1 MLAPLAALLAL
12 SLPLLVLLHMRR
24 ARSRAMPI
32 TTLRFWEEAQRHRR
46 QRIALRRPPRS
57 LLLLLQLLIAALIV
71 LALVRPAL
79 PVPGLPGS
87 APPRQLIIVLDRSVA
102 MRATDV
108 APSRFRAAQERA
120 RALIRAASADEAVAI
135 LTLGH
140 EAQTFRAADAAGRA
154 GLLASLEGL
163 GPGGG
168 RADLNGALPTLRALL
183 LPERENRIVLLS
195 GGIFADEPDRAA
207 LAALPATLRWEAI
220 GGAADNLAITTL
232 VTRRSAQDA
241 TRAELF
247 ARVANYATIAVT
259 ARSEIEA
266 DGATVDTRQL
276 SIAANSTVDVVWQL
290 PANTRGARLRVTPS
304 GGRADPLP
312 ADNEAFVVTR
322 DVTQRRLLLVSDN
335 PGDLGRALAAQS
347 GATVTTMATR
357 DYNDASPYDLTVF
370 DRFAPSRLPRGG
382 VLLVNPG
389 PSGGFLAAV
398 GTEQAPQIARVDRE
412 SAILAGVDLSGLT
425 FGATPIYR
433 LPSWATEVVGSQQ
446 GPLILAG
453 NFDGRE
459 IAALTF
465 DPAASSLTKRLAFP
479 ILIGNLVERL
489 QTHRVP
495 IAVTLGA
502 GVSLEPV
509 AGTTALTLREP
520 GGATREL
527 ALRASSG
534 GVPTAYVTADH
545 LGFYALIERD
555 ASGAILLQESFA
567 VNGGDP
573 VSSNLRA
580 VAAALPAGAG
590 GVAPALAATAPGQG
604 STTTVAAPRR
614 LGEVWPI
621 LLGLAL
627 AFLVIEW
634 IVGLALLARPR
645 VQNERVR
652 DERVRARPGLG
663 GPNAGTNTR

>member
-1 MLAPLAALLAL
+1 MNVAVLAPLAAIFAL

-24 ARSRAMPI
+24 ARTRSLPI
-32 TTLRFWEEAQRHRR
+32 TTLRFWEEAQRQRR

-79 PVPGLPGS
+79 AVPGLPGS
-87 APPRQLIIVLDRSVA
+87 TPPRQLIVVLDRSTA

-108 APSRFRAAQERA
+108 APSRFEAARERA
-120 RALIRAASADEAVAI
+120 RALIRAAPADEATALLI
-135 LTLGH
+135 LGD

-154 GLLASLEGL
+154 GLLASLDAL

-168 RADLNGALPTLRALL
+168 RADLNGALPTIRALL
-183 LPERENRIVLLS
+183 LPERENRVVLLS
-195 GGIFADEPDRAA
+195 GGVFADEPDHAA

-220 GGAADNLAITTL
+220 GGVADNLAITTL

-241 TRAELF
+241 TRHELF
-247 ARVANYATIAVT
+247 ARVANYAASAVT

-276 SIAANSTVDVVWQL
+276 TIAAGGTVDVVWQL
-290 PANTRGARLRVTPS
+290 PANTRGARLRVTPN
-304 GGRADPLP
+304 GGRTDPLP
-312 ADNEAFVVTR
+312 ADDEAFVVTR
-322 DVTQRRLLLVSDN
+322 EASRRRILLVSDT
-335 PGDLGRALAAQS
+335 PGDLARALAAQP
-347 GATVTTMATR
+347 GATVTTVAAR
-357 DYNDASPYDLTVF
+357 DYSAAQPYDLTVF
-370 DRFAPSRLPRGG
+370 DRFAPRDLPRGG

-389 PSGGFLAAV
+389 TSGGILAAV

-433 LPSWATEVVGSQQ
+433 LPPWATEIVGGQR

-453 NFDGRE
+453 NLNGRE

-465 DPAASSLTKRLAFP
+465 DPASSSLTKRLAFP

-495 IAVTLGA
+495 TVASLGA

-520 GGATREL
+520 SGASREL
-527 ALRASSG
+527 PLRESGG
-534 GVPTAYVTADH
+534 GVPTAYVVADQP
-545 LGFYALIERD
+545 GIYALIERD
-555 ASGAILLQESFA
+555 DSGATLVQESFA

-573 VSSNLRA
+573 VASNLRA
-580 VAAALPAGAG
+580 VADPLPAGAG
-590 GVAPALAATAPGQG
+590 GMAPALASSDPGQG
-604 STTTVAAPRR
+604 GGSAVAAPRR
-614 LGEVWPI
+614 LGELWPV

-627 AFLVIEW
+627 VFLAIEW
-634 IVGLALLARPR
+634 VVGLGGLARPR
-645 VQNERVR
+645 TERG
-652 DERVRARPGLG
+652 RVRARPGLG
-663 GPNAGTNTR
+663 GPSAGVNRR